1 MHPFE
6 ALEVLF
12 SLFFVYYLMGFYSSM
27 TDDEKDECRLSEKG
41 IKDRSLAQLIFF
53 HVKVCIKIQ

>member
-12 SLFFVYYLMGFYSSM
+12 SLFFIYYHM
-27 TDDEKDECRLSEKG
+27 TADEKDECRLSEKG

-53 HVKVCIKIQ
+53 HVKVCIKIK